1 MESISTLASH
11 NGALL
16 GKYSQ
21 RYRHSNR
28 PRTATLAVRKSENG
42 PSGNGQQ
49 DYATATHR
57 ARQSCPSWNSVSSA
71 MPQKPV
77 EVERPYLSRVAVA
90 ICNAVD
96 DFINDI
102 LDKRPLRPW
111 IDPRLVLAGNSAP
124 VPEVGPTECLRVE
137 GVVPECVEGVY
148 IRNGPNPRYVPRA
161 GHHLLDGDGMLHAL
175 TIKDGRATFCSRFV
189 RTEKFIQEE
198 IAGRPIFP
206 NIFSGFYGVAG
217 LVRVALVIARIAL
230 GQINVAHGA
239 GLANTSVFLF
249 DNKLMALGESGLPY
263 LFRMSEDGD
272 VENVGKYD
280 FNGKL
285 CMRMTAHPKIDPDTG
300 EMFAF
305 RYAAVSPC
313 LNFFRVAST
322 GEKEADVGIGS
333 LRQPSLIHDF
343 AITKKYAI
351 FPDTQIVAS
360 PMNMVFG
367 DGSPIG
373 YDASKV
379 PRLGVIPR
387 YATDDKAMKWFDV
400 PGCNF
405 LHFLNAWDAGNDQ
418 IALIACNSSPIE
430 HILERI
436 HLVHF
441 SVEQIRVNLRTGE
454 VSREILSS
462 ESLELGVINPRFLT
476 KKNRY
481 AYMSIAGTVMPKNKG
496 IVKLDLDAEESRVA
510 GCRVYDEGC
519 FGSEPFFVARS
530 WDADEDDGYIVAYTH
545 NESSGISSFVVM
557 DAQSPTLDIV
567 ASIELPQR
575 VPYGFHG
582 LFVSHKDLANITSL

>member
-1 MESISTLASH
+1 MESISSLGSH
-11 NGALL
+11 TCGALL

-21 RYRHSNR
+21 RYRHKNR
-28 PRTATLAVRKSENG
+28 RRTATLAVRKSENG
-42 PSGNGQQ
+42 SSGNGQQ

-57 ARQSCPSWNSVSSA
+57 AMQSCSSWNSGSSA
-71 MPQKPV
+71 MPRQPV
-77 EVERPYLSRVAVA
+77 EVERPYLSGVAVA

-124 VPEVGPTECLRVE
+124 VPEVGPTDQCLRVE
-137 GVVPECVEGVY
+137 GVLPECVEGVY
-148 IRNGPNPRYVPRA
+148 IRNGPNPRHVPRA

-175 TIKDGRATFCSRFV
+175 TIKDGRPTFCSRFV

-217 LVRVALVIARIAL
+217 LARVALVIARIAL

-333 LRQPSLIHDF
+333 LRQPSFIHDF

-367 DGSPIG
+367 DGFPIG
-373 YDASKV
+373 CDASKV

-387 YATDDKAMKWFDV
+387 YATDDKAMKWFHV

-405 LHFLNAWDAGNDQ
+405 LHFLNAWDAGDDQ
-418 IALIACNSSPIE
+418 IALFACNSSPME
-430 HILERI
+430 HVLERI
-436 HLVHF
+436 HLVHY
-441 SVEQIRVNLRTGE
+441 SVEKIRINLKT
-454 VSREILSS
+454 
-462 ESLELGVINPRFLT
+462 
-476 KKNRY
+476 
-481 AYMSIAGTVMPKNKG
+481 AGTVMPKNKG

-530 WDADEDDGYIVAYTH
+530 WDADEDDGYIGRMQWNRQICGDGCA
-545 NESSGISSFVVM
+545 ISNLGHSRF
-557 DAQSPTLDIV
+557 
-567 ASIELPQR
+567 
-575 VPYGFHG
+575 Y
-582 LFVSHKDLANITSL
+582 